1 MKKYLIVLAPLLA
14 LGCMNQQPKARYTKE
29 EIATLQLNSTKDL
42 TIETDSVIGID
53 LNPILKHETFDFGSK
68 VAEVKIVK
76 LETTNESLLDEI
88 RKVIITDS
96 FIYIFDDFQGGGIV
110 VFEKTESL
118 LSEYQME
125 EGLGNLSDFTIS
137 HLILTMID

>member
-1 MKKYLIVLAPLLA
+1 LALLTHCHKFSTIRKKCMKKYLIVLAPLLA

-68 VAEVKIVK
+68 VAEVKSGK
-76 LETTNESLLDEI
+76 LSLQI
-88 RKVIITDS
+88 HS
-96 FIYIFDDFQGGGIV
+96 FIFSMIFKEV
-110 VFEKTESL
+110 EL
-118 LSEYQME
+118 
-125 EGLGNLSDFTIS
+125 
-137 HLILTMID
+137 